1 MTSTEKTKNSGEG
14 ELATRLLVRTSEIN
28 SIVILYQ
35 SWYHKIMII
44 LEYRIKA
51 KQHQLTA
58 IDEAIRTAQFVR
70 NKALRY
76 WMDNKGVSKYDLNKY
91 CRILA
96 KEFSFANKLNS
107 SARQSSAER
116 AWSGIARFFNNCKQ
130 KVKGKKGFP
139 KFKKYS
145 RSVEYK
151 QSGWKL
157 DETTKKH
164 ITFTD
169 KNNIG
174 RVKLV
179 GSRDIYFYQ
188 PEQIKRVRL
197 VRRADG
203 YYCQFCISI
212 EVKEYLQPTGRAIGL
227 DMGLKYFYADS
238 FGHREENPRFY
249 RKSEQRLSR
258 LNRRKSVKY
267 RKGRGLQGAEFT
279 SAHSPSQKQSNNYH
293 KARRQYAK
301 QHLRVS
307 RQRKDHAVK
316 LARCVCASNDCIVYE
331 DLNVR
336 NLVRNRRL
344 SKSISDAGW
353 TQFRNWIE
361 YFGWKFEKI
370 TIAVPPQYTSQDCPA
385 CGMRIKKTLST
396 RTHVCSCGYF
406 EDRDI
411 AASINI
417 LKKGLSTSGHEGS
430 YAWGET
436 PSWAVGAGR
445 INSGGNLQRQ
455 PLATLS
461 SNGDSMNQ
469 ESLTALA

>member
-1 MTSTEKTKNSGEG
+1 M
-14 ELATRLLVRTSEIN
+14 
-28 SIVILYQ
+28 IVI
-35 SWYHKIMII
+35 
-44 LEYRIKA
+44 EYKIKA
-51 KQHQLTA
+51 KQYQLKA
-58 IDEAIRTAQFVR
+58 IDEAIRTSQFVR

-76 WMDNKGVSKYDLNKY
+76 WMDNKGVNKYDLNKY
-91 CRILA
+91 CRVLA
-96 KEFSFANKLNS
+96 KEFSFANNLNS
-107 SARQSSAER
+107 TARQSSAER
-116 AWSGIARFFNNCKQ
+116 AWTSIARFFDNCRKNRP
-130 KVKGKKGFP
+130 GKKRCDPAPLQGAKERAPRQGFP

-157 DETTKKH
+157 DEATKKH
-164 ITFTD
+164 VTFTD

-179 GSRDIYFYQ
+179 GSRNIYFYQ

-212 EVKEYLQPTGRAIGL
+212 EVKEDMQPTGQAIGL

-238 FGHREENPRFY
+238 FGHTEENPRFY
-249 RKSEQRLSR
+249 RQGERR
-258 LNRRKSVKY
+258 LNRLGRKLSRKY
-267 RKGRGLQGAEFT
+267 RNPNKGVKGKQMVK
-279 SAHSPSQKQSNNYH
+279 SPKTRQSKNYH
-293 KARRQYAK
+293 KARVAKAK

-316 LARCVCASNDCIVYE
+316 LARCVCASNDCIAYE
-331 DLNVR
+331 DLKVK

-361 YFGWKFEKI
+361 YFGWKFGKI
-370 TIAVPPQYTSQDCPA
+370 TVAVTPHYTSQDCPA
-385 CGMRIKKTLST
+385 CGTRIKKSLST
-396 RTHVCSCGYF
+396 RTHACKCGYI

-417 LKKGLSTSGHEGS
+417 LKKGLSTVGHTGI

-436 PSWAVGAGR
+436 PSWAIGR
-445 INSGGNLQRQ
+445 D
-455 PLATLS
+455 LS
-461 SNGDSMNQ
+461 SNGDSLNQ
-469 ESLTALA
+469 ESPAKI

>member
-1 MTSTEKTKNSGEG
+1 M
-14 ELATRLLVRTSEIN
+14 
-28 SIVILYQ
+28 IVI
-35 SWYHKIMII
+35 
-44 LEYRIKA
+44 EYKIKA
-51 KQHQLTA
+51 KQHQYQA
-58 IDEAIRTAQFVR
+58 IDEAIRTGQFVR

-76 WMDNKGVSKYDLNKY
+76 WMDNKGVNKYDLNKY

-96 KEFSFANKLNS
+96 KEFVFANKLNS
-107 SARQSSAER
+107 TARQSSAER
-116 AWSGIARFFNNCKQ
+116 AWSSIARFFDNCK
-130 KVKGKKGFP
+130 KKIPGKKGFP
-139 KFKKYS
+139 KFKKHS

-151 QSGWKL
+151 HSGWKL
-157 DETTKKH
+157 DEKTKKH

-212 EVKEYLQPTGRAIGL
+212 EVKEDMHPIGKAVGL

-238 FGHREENPRFY
+238 FGHIEENPRFY
-249 RKSEQRLSR
+249 RKSEQKLNRLGRKLSR
-258 LNRRKSVKY
+258 KYQNPNKGVKGKQMVKSPKT
-267 RKGRGLQGAEFT
+267 R
-279 SAHSPSQKQSNNYH
+279 QSNNYH
-293 KARRQYAK
+293 KARVAKAK

-316 LARCVCASNDCIVYE
+316 LARCVCASNDCIAYE
-331 DLNVR
+331 DLSVR
-336 NLVRNRRL
+336 NLVRNRKL
-344 SKSISDAGW
+344 SKSISDVGW

-361 YFGWKFEKI
+361 YFGWKFDKI
-370 TIAVPPQYTSQDCPA
+370 TIAVPPHYTSQDCPA
-385 CGMRIKKTLST
+385 CGTRIKKSLST
-396 RTHVCSCGYF
+396 RTHACKCGYV

-417 LKKGLSTSGHEGS
+417 LKKGLSTLGHKGT

-436 PSWAVGAGR
+436 PSWAVGA
-445 INSGGNLQRQ
+445 ILQ
-455 PLATLS
+455 L
-461 SNGDSMNQ
+461 
-469 ESLTALA
+469 